1 MVMSPPLGE
10 IHCPVVNEL
19 SSDARWRAVAAI
31 SAAVPLRRSG
41 VIPTMGAS
49 RASSTLAVIGVSIT
63 PGAMALMRI
72 PMAPNSRAAARVKA
86 RTAPLAAA

>member
-1 MVMSPPLGE
+1 
-10 IHCPVVNEL
+10 
-19 SSDARWRAVAAI
+19 
-31 SAAVPLRRSG
+31 
-41 VIPTMGAS
+41 MGAS